1 MNKMTSTT
9 SRAAIRPAIGT
20 LNEMSLHAALKTW
33 YRQPGD
39 ELEVRVNGYVIDI
52 VRGDQLVE
60 IQTRNFS
67 ALKEKLTKL
76 TSHFQVRLVH
86 PIPREKWILRIGAD
100 GHKRMGR
107 RKSPKRGCVEHIFS
121 ELVSFPQLA
130 VQPNLSIEVLLTQEE
145 EVWKDDG
152 KGSWR
157 RKRWSISDRRLLNVL
172 RSIVFTSRSDYQNLL
187 PPSLPREFTT
197 DDLKESLGATHRLAG
212 KMAYCLREMG
222 AINKIGKRRNAYLY
236 TINLDKESSPCGI

>member
-1 MNKMTSTT
+1 MTLET
-9 SRAAIRPAIGT
+9 SRAAADRSAIGT
-20 LNEMSLHAALKTW
+20 LNEKSLHAALKTW
-33 YRQPGD
+33 YTQPGD

-76 TSHFQVRLVH
+76 TTNFQVRLVH

-100 GHKRMGR
+100 GRERIGR
-107 RKSPKRGCVEHIFS
+107 RKSPKRGCVEHLFS

-145 EVWKDDG
+145 VVWKDDG

-157 RKRWSISDRRLLNVL
+157 RKKWSISDHRLMNVL
-172 RSIVFTSRSDYQNLL
+172 RSVVFTTRSDYQNLL
-187 PPSLPREFTT
+187 PPSLPREFTA
-197 DDLKESLGATHRLAG
+197 DDLKKSIGATQRLAG
-212 KMAYCLREMG
+212 QMAYCLREMG
-222 AINKIGKRRNAYLY
+222 AINRIGKRRNAYLY
-236 TINLDKESSPCGI
+236 TINLDKES